1 MAKERAKT
9 IRGRASLQTPLPYL
23 RLRQL
28 LHTTNKNT
36 ITITKNFICLNRVV
50 KIVSSVFTSLLVI
63 LPLSLYM
70 YIVRAIVSVCVLQRS
85 LIFSFTTNT
94 LFFTYFV
101 FNVVLREIK
110 KTPLLLRGVA
120 TQRIKVAVL
129 KLNLNNV
136 DNPLFYIF

>member
-1 MAKERAKT
+1 MRRHADVAFRRILDNLADAQKYHRDK
-9 IRGRASLQTPLPYL
+9 IRVVHGKRKGKNNKGRASLQPPLPYL

-36 ITITKNFICLNRVV
+36 ITITKTKNFICLNRVV

-101 FNVVLREIK
+101 F
-110 KTPLLLRGVA
+110 
-120 TQRIKVAVL
+120 
-129 KLNLNNV
+129 
-136 DNPLFYIF
+136 